1 MKTLLFILCLG
12 SSISIQT
19 KTMNTYSSL
28 PRFNDHFNPILI
40 GDWINGLYTVTL
52 CQDGKYAVYQ
62 FTK

>member
-1 MKTLLFILCLG
+1 
-12 SSISIQT
+12 
-19 KTMNTYSSL
+19 MNTYSSL